1 MNALGLAGLAHKT
14 KFLVNENLPTILTGV
29 GVVGTGATAYLTG
42 RASFKAARLLDH
54 NEIMHYEQTQ
64 GLEPSKKDKVKL
76 VWKFYVPPAL
86 MMTSTMTAIIMANK
100 VSSRRLAALAVAS
113 SITERAFSEY
123 KEKVYEKLGRNQQE
137 KVREEIAR
145 DRILKNPHD
154 TSQVIITGTGDVLCY
169 DMLTGRYFLSSAEKI
184 RRAENRVNKELNNF
198 MYASL
203 TLFYDEVGLPPTTY
217 TDTVG
222 WQGNENL
229 EVNITTIMSDD
240 EKPCLAIDFSPLP
253 SSDYTK
259 RLYDA

>member
-14 KFLVNENLPTILTGV
+14 KFLMNENLPTILTGV

-54 NEIMHYEQTQ
+54 NEIMHYQQTH
-64 GLEPSKKDKVKL
+64 GLEPSNKDKVKL

-86 MMTSTMTAIIMANK
+86 SMSGTMAAIIMANRL
-100 VSSRRLAALAVAS
+100 SSRKIAALVLAS
-113 SITERAFSEY
+113 GITERAFSEY
-123 KEKVYEKLGRNQQE
+123 KEKVYEKLGKNQQE
-137 KVREEIAR
+137 KVHEEIAR
-145 DRILKNPHD
+145 DHLLRNPKD
-154 TSQVIITGTGDVLCY
+154 TSQVFITGTGDVLCY

-184 RRAENRVNKELNNF
+184 RKAENRVNKELNNF

-229 EVNITTIMSDD
+229 EVNITTVMSDD
-240 EKPCLAIDFSPLP
+240 EKPCLALDFSPLP

-259 RLYDA
+259 RLYD